1 MNECKSQSRCSSSF
15 FLIIYMEGY
24 CKSKDI
30 VKSWKLMKNK
40 YEIIKMIVM
49 NSWVMQS
56 QKKDIFLALSK
67 LFVRPILAKIINP
80 LSIESGEVNIDVDCK
95 YGCNCTLEFR
105 LQYQT
110 KDHLALLKKHLQSM
124 DVVVVEV
131 WEH

>member
-1 MNECKSQSRCSSSF
+1 
-15 FLIIYMEGY
+15 
-24 CKSKDI
+24 
-30 VKSWKLMKNK
+30 MKNK

-131 WEH
+131 WEHWTPLQTTHPNIHA

>member
-1 MNECKSQSRCSSSF
+1 
-15 FLIIYMEGY
+15 
-24 CKSKDI
+24 
-30 VKSWKLMKNK
+30 MKNK
-40 YEIIKMIVM
+40 YEIIKIIVM

-56 QKKDIFLALSK
+56 QKKDIFFALSIK
-67 LFVRPILAKIINP
+67 N
-80 LSIESGEVNIDVDCK
+80 GELNIDVDCK
-95 YGCNCTLEFR
+95 YGCNCTLEFG